1 MHTLLLFVID
11 PEFVIVL
18 LLMVGL
24 IAVVVGVVDLVVDSE
39 PAGVLWMMIVLM
51 FALEGRREEGARV
64 ADQEW
69 LLVLVIRAGWVKVNL
84 FVVLS
89 LLLLWYHFG
98 RML

>member
-1 MHTLLLFVID
+1 MGEGVVTVAYLFAFVID

-39 PAGVLWMMIVLM
+39 PAGVLWMMIVLV

-64 ADQEW
+64 ADQKW
-69 LLVLVIRAGWVKVNL
+69 LLVLVIRAGFEGESEPVCCV
-84 FVVLS
+84 
-89 LLLLWYHFG
+89 
-98 RML
+98 

>member
-1 MHTLLLFVID
+1 MID

-39 PAGVLWMMIVLM
+39 PVGVLWMMIVLV

-64 ADQEW
+64 ADHEW
-69 LLVLVIRAGWVKVNL
+69 WLVLVIRAG
-84 FVVLS
+84 F
-89 LLLLWYHFG
+89 
-98 RML
+98 

>member
-1 MHTLLLFVID
+1 MTVAYLVAFVID

-39 PAGVLWMMIVLM
+39 PVGVLWMMIVLV

-69 LLVLVIRAGWVKVNL
+69 LLVLVILAGFEGESEPVCCA
-84 FVVLS
+84 
-89 LLLLWYHFG
+89 
-98 RML
+98 